1 MDPREPL
8 VLYGR
13 DSLRSVELEALLEDA
28 FDRPL
33 PDDLAGNPSLDA
45 LISVL
50 EDGERRKRDRD
61 ADHARALMRADGV
74 LPFDIRPAG
83 APRTAPPTGR
93 VLLTGATGSL
103 GAHLLRT
110 LLAGTDAEVC
120 VSFGTDGSCFA

>member
-50 EDGERRKRDRD
+50 EDGERRTRDRD
-61 ADHARALMRADGV
+61 ADHARAGVGGARAGLDVALAHTCHCRPGP
-74 LPFDIRPAG
+74 LPSSSSRPPLRWTKASFDVMLRSRPCG
-83 APRTAPPTGR
+83 WP
-93 VLLTGATGSL
+93 LTWWT
-103 GAHLLRT
+103 
-110 LLAGTDAEVC
+110 V
-120 VSFGTDGSCFA
+120 